1 MDQLPSD
8 IRRISL
14 YKQPGRPN
22 LEALVALINYIY
34 KTPLGE
40 KFTLDDVSL
49 VVKDSYVRDQ
59 GKFNPGDLIFD
70 YHDDFNNKYMGA
82 IVLTNDNKYPGY
94 YETWLFPE
102 DMHFLIPKCVMHA
115 CNPDI
120 TKSQSMEL
128 FKSAIEELDKNG
140 NSADDLK
147 FKQYCEFVVAED
159 FYKSDENQE
168 NLKRQQMLD
177 DIRKKQEKEKI
188 SKVKQTIPLNFGGQV
203 IPTDFYLN

>member
-1 MDQLPSD
+1 MYKLPSD
-8 IRRISL
+8 ILCVSL
-14 YKQPGRPN
+14 FNQPGRPN

-40 KFTLDDVSL
+40 KFTLDDVSI

-59 GKFNPGDLIFD
+59 GKFNQGDIIID
-70 YHDDFNNKYMGA
+70 YHDGFNNKYKGVITSA
-82 IVLTNDNKYPGY
+82 RNSANSGY
-94 YETWLFPE
+94 YETWLFPG
-102 DMHFLIPKCVMHA
+102 DTHYLIPRCVMEA
-115 CNPDI
+115 CNPNI
-120 TKSQSMEL
+120 QKSASMEL

-140 NSADDLK
+140 KSADDLK
-147 FKQYCEFVVAED
+147 FKQYCEFVIAED

-188 SKVKQTIPLNFGGQV
+188 SKAKKTIPLNFGGKI
-203 IPTDFYLN
+203 IPMDFYLN